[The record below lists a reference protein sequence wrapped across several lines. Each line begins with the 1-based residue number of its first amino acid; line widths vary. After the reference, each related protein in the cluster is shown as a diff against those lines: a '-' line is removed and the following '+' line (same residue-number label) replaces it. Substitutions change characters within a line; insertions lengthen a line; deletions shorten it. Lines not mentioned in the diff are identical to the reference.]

1 MSQRT
6 ALFLLVSLELAG
18 SRLTF
23 TQSSAFQTG
32 CSLSGQHHA
41 DSRTL
46 LVSALS
52 PHSESQQVWPV
63 SSFKKKKKIPVQ
75 LSTLKLVSSP
85 GQFRFKQA

>member
-6 ALFLLVSLELAG
+6 ALFLLVSLQLAG
-18 SRLTF
+18 SRLTV

-63 SSFKKKKKIPVQ
+63 SSLKKKIPVQ